1 MAQQTSDDD
10 ELDLDTEDE
19 EALAA
24 LEAACGEPE
33 DSDDEEW
40 GECFC
45 DFIGGCTDL
54 DDEDLALAQEG
65 SDDDD
70 LSLTPS
76 EEAEVEAEAEALY
89 DACGEPEDS
98 DDEEWGECFCDFIG
112 GCTDLAS
119 DE

>member
-10 ELDLDTEDE
+10 ELDLDTEDVQAME
-19 EALAA
+19 A

-54 DDEDLALAQEG
+54 DDGSLELAQEG
-65 SDDDD
+65 SDSDDD
-70 LSLTPS
+70 VSLTPS
-76 EEAEVEAEAEALY
+76 EEEAADAILA
-89 DACGEPEDS
+89 ACGEPEDS

>member
-10 ELDLDTEDE
+10 LDLDTEDE
-19 EALAA
+19 EFLSALD
-24 LEAACGEPE
+24 AACGEPE
-33 DSDDEEW
+33 DSDDEVW

-65 SDDDD
+65 SDSDDD
-70 LSLTPS
+70 VSLTPS
-76 EEAEVEAEAEALY
+76 EEEAADALV

-98 DDEEWGECFCDFIG
+98 DDEEWGECFCEFIG
-112 GCTDLAS
+112 GCTDL
-119 DE
+119 DDM